1 MSRTK
6 IQLWQVEGLTIRELD
21 TITETSASYITEII
35 GGSVPSC
42 LSVLLVYTTA
52 TTRSISVEQVVCGV
66 ENYAWFVNT
75 TASDIV
81 LTFTM
86 SENHSG
92 VEFWAAADSNMSY
105 TVKAGEACE
114 FGWIR
119 DDNNRIFFTERNR
132 LTEGGA

>member
-1 MSRTK
+1 MTRSK
-6 IQLWQVEGLTIRELD
+6 LKLWQVEGLTIRELD
-21 TITETSASYITEII
+21 TITETSSSYITEII
-35 GGSVPSC
+35 GGDVPCSV
-42 LSVLLVYTTA
+42 SVELVYTTA
-52 TTRSISVEQVVCGV
+52 TTRSISIEQIMCGV

>member
-1 MSRTK
+1 MRTK
-6 IQLWQVEGLTIRELD
+6 IQLWQIAGLTIRELN
-21 TITETSASYITEII
+21 TITETSSSYITEII
-35 GGSVPSC
+35 GGNVPSC
-42 LSVLLVYTTA
+42 ISIDLAYTAA

-66 ENYAWFVNT
+66 ENYAWFFNT

-92 VEFWAAADSNMSY
+92 VEFWAAADCNMSY
-105 TVKAGEACE
+105 TVKAGEAIE

-119 DDNNRIFFTERNR
+119 DENNRIIFTERNR